1 MGNDREMKVLVF
13 ILTMIV
19 LLFLNIVGFGIG
31 STLAKKI
38 INNEMIVN
46 AIAGACA
53 LIPTISILINGD
65 YSAEVNTRAPEIVN
79 IIFVVLI
86 TILFVRDA
94 KLKTDTEKDKQNKT
108 ITENNI
114 KKDS

>member
-1 MGNDREMKVLVF
+1 MKVLVF

-31 STLAKKI
+31 GAIAKKI
-38 INNEMIVN
+38 TNNEMIVN

-53 LIPTISILINGD
+53 IIPTISILINGD
-65 YSAEVNTRAPEIVN
+65 YSAEVNTRAPEIVD
-79 IIFVVLI
+79 IIFVILF

-94 KLKTDTEKDKQNKT
+94 KLKADIEMDKQNKT
-108 ITENNI
+108 ITENDI